1 MILDA
6 MIQYRFSQAPDV
18 PHISHYYGDQM
29 RQLFISAAA
38 LMLVGSPFYADSLRV
53 ELPFILIGALALVA
67 LAALANPHNKNVFYL
82 AAGMSGAGVVIY
94 GMWALNNYESATFLQ
109 FIIRLIIA
117 LVFMVGFY
125 FNMKTLRA
133 FVLGKVGKREEV
145 GEFDFGE
152 GTQSPKGRAWQREF
166 MPWFFWSG
174 KSNGGRP
181 NNAKKTAPEDDAGT
195 RMSPGRRPDEIKPKY
210 HPYEDT
216 M

>member
-1 MILDA
+1 MILDF
-6 MIQYRFSQAPDV
+6 MIEYRFSQAPDS
-18 PHISHYYGDQM
+18 PHVAHYYGDQM

-38 LMLVGSPFYADSLRV
+38 LMLIGSPFYTDSLRI

-67 LAALANPHNKNVFYL
+67 LAALANPHNKNVFYV
-82 AAGMSGAGVVIY
+82 AAAMSGAGVVVY
-94 GMWALNNYESATFLQ
+94 GMWALNNYESITFLQ

-145 GEFDFGE
+145 GEFDFPE
-152 GTQSPKGRAWQREF
+152 ETQSPKGKAWHEDF

-174 KSNGGRP
+174 KSNGGRQNNT
-181 NNAKKTAPEDDAGT
+181 NNAREDDAGP
-195 RMSPGRRPDEIKPKY
+195 RMSPGRKPEEIKPKY
-210 HPYEDT
+210 HPYEDQ